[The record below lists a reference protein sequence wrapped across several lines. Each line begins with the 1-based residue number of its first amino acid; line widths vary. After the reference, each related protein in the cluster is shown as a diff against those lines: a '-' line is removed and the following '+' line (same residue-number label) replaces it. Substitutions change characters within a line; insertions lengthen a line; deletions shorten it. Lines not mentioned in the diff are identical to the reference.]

1 MQNQNVYTCIT
12 VHVKAKYY
20 TKISKIQFHF
30 LKPFSI
36 KTAHVMALI
45 DVEDN
50 VQTMHLK
57 QQWSINNICR
67 QKDMQSSILQYIITE
82 QYIF

>member
-1 MQNQNVYTCIT
+1 
-12 VHVKAKYY
+12 
-20 TKISKIQFHF
+20 
-30 LKPFSI
+30 
-36 KTAHVMALI
+36 MALI

-67 QKDMQSSILQYIITE
+67 QKDIQSSILQYIITE